1 MALEWLSKHTT
12 HMQREC
18 RNDCLDDTNVLRHKT
33 HPYVNTMHSC
43 SEQMTR
49 ECIADSLTYPLFVY
63 KMIRKT
69 EYTSIISTNNK
80 ISRVTTLQTMW
91 NAVTIPWHFPDG
103 LRPMLS
109 VTHIMPVLV
118 LLSAVGVGMQKCM
131 IWNQNEMH
139 KFTKVQIGRKYAAKN
154 KQF

>member
-80 ISRVTTLQTMW
+80 ISRVTTLQTIWNSVTFPWRFAAHVKGYSYHAGTSVIVSGGGRNAKVHDLKPKW
-91 NAVTIPWHFPDG
+91 NAQVHQSPHWT
-103 LRPMLS
+103 
-109 VTHIMPVLV
+109 
-118 LLSAVGVGMQKCM
+118 
-131 IWNQNEMH
+131 
-139 KFTKVQIGRKYAAKN
+139 QICS
-154 KQF
+154 